1 MKINSLKIKILMLE
15 KGFNIGSLAE
25 KMGSTRQWVGAILGR
40 GYATTNMVIKISKA
54 LGVDPKEISKL
65 ED

>member
-1 MKINSLKIKILMLE
+1 MKINSLKIKMLMLE

-25 KMGSTRQWVGAILGR
+25 KMNASRQWVGAILGR
-40 GYATTNMVIKISKA
+40 GNATPNMGIRLSKA
-54 LGVDPKEISKL
+54 LDVDPKEISKL

>member
-1 MKINSLKIKILMLE
+1 MLE

-25 KMGSTRQWVGAILGR
+25 KMNSSRQWVGAILGR
-40 GYATTNMVIKISKA
+40 GYATPNMVIRLSKA
-54 LGVDPKEISKL
+54 LDVDPKEISKL